1 MDELTKFLMSEI
13 WDDIDEFPGY
23 QVSTEGRVRRKRKQG
38 GFHYL
43 TPTLGGGMP
52 MYWTVTLRKNGKA
65 RTRRLHRLMA
75 LSFIPNP
82 DPDRFLTID
91 HLNGDPHDNRL
102 ENLQWK
108 SQKRNNHN
116 RFINDDSCF
125 KYKGEPLV
133 ELLHDIFGE
142 SLTLKETNTIRNR
155 IIDGFTLDDAIW
167 YMKLSEEFNWF
178 LGRSRRVIWKGRK
191 VAILMVCHAHGLD
204 WKEHRFAFKT
214 GEDVTDYFE
223 RFNMIYEDWQQ
234 I

>member
-1 MDELTKFLMSEI
+1 M
-13 WDDIDEFPGY
+13 DDIEEFPGY
-23 QVSTEGRVRRKRKQG
+23 QVSTEGRVRRKRRQE

-43 TPTLGGGMP
+43 TPSLGGGMP

-65 RTRRLHRLMA
+65 QTRRVHRLMA

-116 RFINDDSCF
+116 RVINDDSCF
-125 KYKGEPLV
+125 KYNGEPLV
-133 ELLHDIFGE
+133 ELLHGIFGE
-142 SLTLKETNTIRNR
+142 SLTLKETTMIRNC
-155 IIDGFTLDDAIW
+155 IKTGFTLDDAIW
-167 YMKLSEEFNWF
+167 YMKLSEEFGWN
-178 LGRSRRVIWKGRK
+178 LARSRRVIWFGRT
-191 VAILMVCHAHGLD
+191 VAVLMLCHKYGLD
-204 WKEHRFAFKT
+204 WKERRFKFNKGA
-214 GEDVTDYFE
+214 DVTRYF
-223 RFNMIYEDWQQ
+223 RGLIPVYEDWRQ